1 MKKTVL
7 ILLILA
13 LCLTS
18 LFALTA
24 CNRDGDLQFGIKYS
38 YYRLEDTEH
47 INYYIFNKNLTGE
60 YHYKSSLLN
69 YDYIVYFKYS
79 FLDDDKSTIAC
90 YYDSCE
96 KSPTSS
102 YIESNNWTRVLIV
115 SKTSVIEN
123 GNSCYI
129 SEKYLD
135 EIPNYRKQS

>member
-7 ILLILA
+7 ILLILV

-47 INYYIFNKNLTGE
+47 IDYYIFNKNLTGE
-60 YHYKSSLLN
+60 YHRKSSIS
-69 YDYIVYFKYS
+69 DYIIYFKYS
-79 FLDDDKSTIAC
+79 FLDDDKSTVAC
-90 YYDSCE
+90 YYDSHE
-96 KSPTSS
+96 NMGSPSYAPSNGWTS
-102 YIESNNWTRVLIV
+102 VLIV
-115 SKTSVIEN
+115 SKTAVIEN
-123 GNSCYI
+123 GKTCYT

-135 EIPNYRKQS
+135 EIPNYRKPS